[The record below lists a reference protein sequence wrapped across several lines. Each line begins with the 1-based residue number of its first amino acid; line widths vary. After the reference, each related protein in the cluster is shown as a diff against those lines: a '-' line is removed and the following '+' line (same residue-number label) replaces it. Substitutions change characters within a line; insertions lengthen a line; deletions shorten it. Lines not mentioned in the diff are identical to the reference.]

1 MSSDMFDAW
10 QEIMEEWKRVKRMKR
25 LVQDLYDQ
33 VGGTLFFILEYAK
46 KNNISLPNRIGLYQM
61 ADRIHRQMDE
71 IESFKR
77 IKTDESLQ
85 SDNNDKNRRRLD
97 RTLY

>member
-1 MSSDMFDAW
+1 MKKLI
-10 QEIMEEWKRVKRMKR
+10 QE
-25 LVQDLYDQ
+25 LYDQ

-46 KNNISLPNRIGLYQM
+46 RNNISLPNRDSLFQM

-77 IKTDESLQ
+77 IRSDENLQ
-85 SDNNDKNRRRLD
+85 RDENNGDP
-97 RTLY
+97 TETGQHP